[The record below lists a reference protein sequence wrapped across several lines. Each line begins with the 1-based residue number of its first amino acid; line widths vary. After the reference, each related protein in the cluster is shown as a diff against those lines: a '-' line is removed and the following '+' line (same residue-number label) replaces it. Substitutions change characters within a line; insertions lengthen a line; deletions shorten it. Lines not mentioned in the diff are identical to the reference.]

1 MTLLNSETNIY
12 NHRLDENIHSP
23 IDIHISKS
31 IYKILPFVIE
41 CKITKYH
48 IYLISL
54 FFSFITSF
62 LIDKN
67 IKYIPGITLMLS
79 YYFNVMYFIYIEH
92 DQIGED
98 ENIISVQETTLNIIT
113 VLFLL
118 YSLHKKNIHGYII
131 VTILSIGLLCNFGCQ
146 IQYFKQK
153 YPNKKLP
160 FIFTKLFNITCPL
173 GTCSKYLKF
182 EEKSNGLK
190 MYNSYTDKKPTNIK
204 TKLEQIYRN
213 IENIKNKIHTK
224 YMGQGTI
231 FLVIS
236 LYLAFI

>member
-1 MTLLNSETNIY
+1 M
-12 NHRLDENIHSP
+12 
-23 IDIHISKS
+23 
-31 IYKILPFVIE
+31 KI
-41 CKITKYH
+41 
-48 IYLISL
+48 
-54 FFSFITSF
+54 
-62 LIDKN
+62 
-67 IKYIPGITLMLS
+67 
-79 YYFNVMYFIYIEH
+79 
-92 DQIGED
+92 
-98 ENIISVQETTLNIIT
+98 
-113 VLFLL
+113 
-118 YSLHKKNIHGYII
+118 HKKNIHGYII

-182 EEKSNGLK
+182 EEKSVGLK

>member
-1 MTLLNSETNIY
+1 MTLPHSKTSIY

-23 IDIHISKS
+23 IDIYISKS

-41 CKITKYH
+41 RKITEYH

-54 FFSFITSF
+54 IFGFITSF
-62 LIDKN
+62 LIEKN

-79 YYFNVMYFIYIEH
+79 YYFNVMYFIYTEH
-92 DQIGED
+92 NRTDED
-98 ENIISVQETTLNIIT
+98 VNIISVQETTLNIFT
-113 VLFLL
+113 VSFIL
-118 YSLHKKNIHGYII
+118 YSLYKKNIHSYII

-153 YPNKKLP
+153 YPDKKLP
-160 FIFTKLFNITCPL
+160 FIFTKIFSTTCPV
-173 GTCSKYLKF
+173 GTCSKYLNF
-182 EEKSNGLK
+182 EEKSVEHKLD
-190 MYNSYTDKKPTNIK
+190 SS
-204 TKLEQIYRN
+204 TKQLDQISRN

-224 YMGQGTI
+224 YMGSGTI

-236 LYLAFI
+236 LYLAFL